1 MSDEWISYLIG
12 GLLLTAFLMMN
23 GIYAFYGS
31 SEYEFDY
38 NNILEEIDE
47 SLNAKAITSFYKTG
61 DICPLTDEEINLDKF
76 KSAKKCYCGG
86 GNTRNGE
93 CEINADC
100 RTLVTPKMTFTKM
113 NDQHFCGKKTKTYK
127 QYLQK
132 DYVFPSS
139 KDCPS
144 DYKYCGIIDSL
155 QRKLCIPKGE
165 TCPLKFS
172 DIDPNVGESYKDFI
186 FFKFKL
192 EQNTPCANSTQ
203 RTWNYFGG
211 YKNLT
216 EFCSYKVRGDLYNNE
231 FKKLSNTTTQFD
243 LYKDNSL
250 LDLMKSHGVQ
260 DYELERETVNLY
272 ARNFIG
278 IDSSKADDFSKK
290 KAYDKRDTLNNCVK
304 AMKIVTFILIAPLFC
319 FGACA
324 GAAAG
329 GGGGGGG
336 SGECGLAILAIVLV
350 LSVPA
355 SISYFVIGIVIVVN
369 HKSVDSMLDLGSDK
383 LTNELLEQLMDGT
396 STNYNVA
403 LATVIMFP
411 TMIAIAILL
420 VYCAL
425 K

>member
-1 MSDEWISYLIG
+1 MIS
-12 GLLLTAFLMMN
+12 
-23 GIYAFYGS
+23 
-31 SEYEFDY
+31 
-38 NNILEEIDE
+38 
-47 SLNAKAITSFYKTG
+47 
-61 DICPLTDEEINLDKF
+61 
-76 KSAKKCYCGG
+76 
-86 GNTRNGE
+86 
-93 CEINADC
+93 
-100 RTLVTPKMTFTKM
+100 
-113 NDQHFCGKKTKTYK
+113 Q
-127 QYLQK
+127 
-132 DYVFPSS
+132 
-139 KDCPS
+139 
-144 DYKYCGIIDSL
+144 
-155 QRKLCIPKGE
+155 
-165 TCPLKFS
+165 
-172 DIDPNVGESYKDFI
+172 
-186 FFKFKL
+186 
-192 EQNTPCANSTQ
+192 
-203 RTWNYFGG
+203 
-211 YKNLT
+211 
-216 EFCSYKVRGDLYNNE
+216 
-231 FKKLSNTTTQFD
+231 
-243 LYKDNSL
+243 
-250 LDLMKSHGVQ
+250 
-260 DYELERETVNLY
+260 
-272 ARNFIG
+272 
-278 IDSSKADDFSKK
+278 KK